1 MTKRK
6 EQKEKRRQ
14 DILKAG
20 LSLFIRKGYEGTKIN
35 DIAEKAGMSV
45 GLLYHYFESI
55 ELLHEELINIGLS
68 GRTGQYF
75 PQYDDSLDYF
85 AKSAE
90 HIFDMVKSDHFIA
103 ELFMLM
109 NQAQRNPNLS
119 KSLKDKLE
127 QNDVIVKSI
136 SLIEEGQHQGIIRKG
151 NPVALAMAFWLS
163 VQAYAEMIALNPD
176 MPYPESNWFVDILR
190 VGNEQEN

>member
-20 LSLFIRKGYEGTKIN
+20 LNIFVRKGYEATKIN
-35 DIAEKAGMSV
+35 DIAEKAGMSI

-75 PQYDDSLDYF
+75 PSYDDPPDYF
-85 AKSAE
+85 AKAAK
-90 HIFDMVKSDHFIA
+90 HTFDMVKSDHYIA
-103 ELFMLM
+103 ELFVLM
-109 NQAQRNPNLS
+109 NQAQRNPNLP
-119 KSLKDKLE
+119 KSIKDKLE
-127 QNDVIVKSI
+127 QNDIIVKSI
-136 SLIEEGQHQGIIRKG
+136 SLIEEGQHQGLIRSG
-151 NPVALAMAFWLS
+151 NSMALALTFWLS
-163 VQAYAEMIALNPD
+163 IQASVEMIALNPD
-176 MPYPESNWFVDILR
+176 TPYPESNWFVDILTDNHDR
-190 VGNEQEN
+190 EN

>member
-1 MTKRK
+1 MTKRT

-20 LSLFIRKGYEGTKIN
+20 LSLFIRKGYEATKIN

-85 AKSAE
+85 IKSAE

-119 KSLKDKLE
+119 KSLKDRLE

-163 VQAYAEMIALNPD
+163 VQAYAEMIALDRN

-190 VGNEQEN
+190 VCKEYEN

>member
-1 MTKRK
+1 MTKRT

-20 LSLFIRKGYEGTKIN
+20 LSLFIRKGYEATKIN

-75 PQYDDSLDYF
+75 PKYDDSLDYF
-85 AKSAE
+85 VKSAE
-90 HIFDMVKSDHFIA
+90 HIFDMIKSDHFIA

-109 NQAQRNPNLS
+109 NQAQRNPSLS

-136 SLIEEGQHQGIIRKG
+136 RLIEEGQHQGIIRKG
-151 NPVALAMAFWLS
+151 NPVALAMTFWLS
-163 VQAYAEMIALNPD
+163 VQAYADMIALNSD

-190 VGNEQEN
+190 VCNK